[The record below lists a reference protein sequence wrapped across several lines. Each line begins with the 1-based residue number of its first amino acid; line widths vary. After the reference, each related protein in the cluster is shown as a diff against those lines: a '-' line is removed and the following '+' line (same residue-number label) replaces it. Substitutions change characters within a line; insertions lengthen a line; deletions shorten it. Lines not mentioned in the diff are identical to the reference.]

1 MKIDSKLP
9 NTGTTIFTVMSAL
22 ANEHGAINLS
32 QGFPDYNPPAKLL
45 EAACAA
51 LSEGHNQ
58 YAPMAGLFD
67 LRLQVAALT
76 KLRHHYDAN
85 PETEI
90 TIVPGA
96 TEAIFCAIQA
106 CVNHGDEVI
115 VFDPAYDCYEPSVT
129 LAGGKTI
136 HLPLQLPDFH
146 IDWQQLA
153 DAITAATRMII
164 INSPHNP
171 TGSVLNQQDLE
182 RLADIVRDTRIIIL
196 SDEVYE
202 YLVYDGHTHQS
213 VLSHAELRERSYAV
227 FSFGKT
233 LHATGWKT
241 GYCIAPAE
249 LSREL
254 RKIHQYVCFVAVTPI
269 QRALADYLS
278 HHWGQLSALSNFYQ
292 QKRDLFCQGLS
303 KSRFSLKPS
312 AGTYFQ
318 LADYGEI
325 SDMGDL
331 EFSRWLTTEIGVA
344 AIPLSPFYASEH
356 KSKLV
361 RFCFAKQDAT
371 LQEALIKLCQI

>member
-1 MKIDSKLP
+1 
-9 NTGTTIFTVMSAL
+9 MSAL
-22 ANEHGAINLS
+22 ANKHGAINLS
-32 QGFPDYNPPAKLL
+32 QGFPDYNPPSELL
-45 EAACAA
+45 EAACSA

-58 YAPMAGLFD
+58 YAPMAGLID
-67 LRLQVAALT
+67 LRLQVGALT
-76 KLRHHYDAN
+76 KLRHHYDAD

-106 CVNHGDEVI
+106 CVNHGEEVI

-136 HLPLQLPDFH
+136 HLPLQLPNFH

-153 DAITAATRMII
+153 DSITPATRMII

-202 YLVYDGHTHQS
+202 YLVYDGQVHHS
-213 VLSHAELRERSYAV
+213 VLSHAELRERSYAI

-241 GYCIAPAE
+241 GYCIAPPA

-269 QRALADYLS
+269 QRGLADYLA
-278 HHWGQLSALSNFYQ
+278 HHWGQLNLLSGFYQ
-292 QKRDLFCQGLS
+292 QKRDLFCQGLNQ
-303 KSRFSLKPS
+303 SRFKLIPS

-331 EFSRWLTTEIGVA
+331 KFSRWLTTEVGVA
-344 AIPLSPFYASEH
+344 AIPLSPFYAE
-356 KSKLV
+356 KNNNTLV